1 MVDKRAIL
9 AAGAAAV
16 AAYAI
21 LKHFEKKSPGDGEKK
36 GEWHSPFE
44 KYGGILGGDST
55 PGTVYNLPPQGT
67 VIFPQPPAFSMEGLI
82 TPLVEAQKR
91 TAAYR
96 GAGLTRSQQTAYQLM
111 SAIGAGGG
119 AYKPPTQ
126 RASISRTFLPMAPAG
141 VASKKAI
148 SAAVSAEALRVSR
161 AGVASSGAIGAF
173 AKDVGG
179 YVASSPR
186 MIGAAGAASSRAIS
200 SAVRG
205 VTGISKKEVGSA
217 LPSGSASVVSTL
229 QSGFVSRAMGGA
241 SRAPGV
247 ASTKKQPSS
256 GGGSSRTGTRRT
268 SVTGKYS
275 GR

>member
-1 MVDKRAIL
+1 M
-9 AAGAAAV
+9 V
-16 AAYAI
+16 AAYAVI
-21 LKHFEKKSPGDGEKK
+21 KHFEDKSPGDGEKE

-44 KYGGILGGDST
+44 KYGGILGSDST

-82 TPLVEAQKR
+82 TPITEVPNR

-96 GAGLTRSQQTAYQLM
+96 GAGLTHSQQTAYQLM

-126 RASISRTFLPMAPAG
+126 RAPISRTFLPVGSAG
-141 VASKKAI
+141 IASKKAI
-148 SAAVSAEALRVSR
+148 TAAVSAEAKRVSR
-161 AGVASSGAIGAF
+161 AGVAGSGAIGAF
-173 AKDVGG
+173 AKDAGSYAV
-179 YVASSPR
+179 SSPR
-186 MIGAAGAASSRAIS
+186 RIGSAGVASGRAIS

-205 VTGISKKEVGSA
+205 VTGITKKEVGSA

-229 QSGFVSRAMGGA
+229 QSGFVSRATGGA
-241 SRAPGV
+241 S
-247 ASTKKQPSS
+247 SKKQPSR
-256 GGGSSRTGTRRT
+256 GGGTARTGTRRT

>member
-1 MVDKRAIL
+1 MVDKRALIG
-9 AAGAAAV
+9 AGAAMV

-21 LKHFEKKSPGDGEKK
+21 LKHFEKKSPGDGDKE

-44 KYGGILGGDST
+44 KFGGILGSDGRDST

-82 TPLVEAQKR
+82 TPITEVPNR

-96 GAGLTRSQQTAYQLM
+96 GAGLTHSQQTAYQLM

-126 RASISRTFLPMAPAG
+126 RAPISRTFLPVGPAG

-148 SAAVSAEALRVSR
+148 TAAVSAEAKRVSR
-161 AGVASSGAIGAF
+161 AGVAGSGAIGAF
-173 AKDVGG
+173 AKDAGSYAV
-179 YVASSPR
+179 SSPR
-186 MIGAAGAASSRAIS
+186 RIGSAGGASSRAIS

-205 VTGISKKEVGSA
+205 VTGITKKEIGSA

-229 QSGFVSRAMGGA
+229 QSGFVSRATGGA
-241 SRAPGV
+241 S
-247 ASTKKQPSS
+247 SKKQPSS
-256 GGGSSRTGTRRT
+256 GGGGGSYRTGTRRT